1 MVKLPPI
8 VNVQAPIV
16 TVADLLGMA
25 RGRWPEILADAGMP
39 AEALADRRGRPCPRC
54 GGRDRF
60 APLKD
65 FAERGAVMCR
75 HCFNRGTEPR
85 PGDGVAS
92 LRWWL
97 GATAAEAAQWLASWL
112 GVGPGDA
119 KASRRPIERRLSIPE
134 PEPIRDDRF
143 AEMADRWF
151 REMRPAWLRRAADL
165 LGLPAEP
172 LVRLR
177 AGWAE
182 PHRATSWPMS
192 DAAGR
197 VIGVRLRCPET
208 AKKWAVTGSR
218 AGLFIPAGLACD
230 GRRLFVAEGPTD
242 TAALVSI
249 DLPAVGV
256 PSAGGAADLLAR
268 FVRER
273 GPFDVALVADADG
286 PGRGGAERLAEALLP
301 IVGVRLIEP
310 PAGVKDCR
318 AWVSAGASRAD
329 LMAAADVAPVRS
341 MQVRRA
347 TR

>member
-8 VNVQAPIV
+8 VNVPAPVV

-25 RGRWPEILADAGMP
+25 RGRWPEILTDAGIP

-60 APLKD
+60 AALADLPD
-65 FAERGAVMCR
+65 RGSVVCR
-75 HCFNRGTEPR
+75 HCFNGGTDPR
-85 PGDGVAS
+85 PGDGLAT

-97 GATAAEAAQWLASWL
+97 GATAAEAARWLAAWL
-112 GVGPGDA
+112 GVAPGDA
-119 KASRRPIERRLSIPE
+119 KAARRPIERRLVIPS
-134 PEPIRDDRF
+134 DDGPGDQF

-151 REMRPAWLRRAADL
+151 REMVPAWRRRAADL
-165 LGLPAEP
+165 LGLPAEA
-172 LVRLR
+172 LERLR

-182 PHRATSWPMS
+182 PHRATSWPMR

-242 TAALVSI
+242 MAALVSI
-249 DLPAVGV
+249 GGPAVGV

-268 FVRER
+268 FVRDR
-273 GPFDVALVADADG
+273 APSDVVMVADPDG

-301 IVGVRLIEP
+301 IVGVRMIEP

-329 LMAAADVAPVRS
+329 LMAAADAAPVRS

>member
-8 VNVQAPIV
+8 VNVPAPVV

-25 RGRWPEILADAGMP
+25 RGRWPEILADAGIP
-39 AEALADRRGRPCPRC
+39 AEALADRRGQPCPRC

-60 APLKD
+60 ATMPDLPD
-65 FAERGAVMCR
+65 RGSVVCR
-75 HCFNRGTEPR
+75 HCFNGGTDPR
-85 PGDGVAS
+85 PGDGLAT

-97 GATAAEAAQWLASWL
+97 GATAAEAAQWLAAWL

-119 KASRRPIERRLSIPE
+119 KAARRPIERRLVIPV
-134 PEPIRDDRF
+134 DDGLGDQF

-151 REMRPAWLRRAADL
+151 RAMVPAWRWRAADL
-165 LGLPAEP
+165 LGLTVDSLE
-172 LVRLR
+172 RLR

-182 PHRATSWPMS
+182 PHRATSWPMR

-218 AGLFIPAGLACD
+218 AGLFIPADLSIR

-242 TAALVSI
+242 AAALVSI

-273 GPFDVALVADADG
+273 GPSDVVMVADADG
-286 PGRGGAERLAEALLP
+286 PGRDGAERLAEALLP
-301 IVGVRLIEP
+301 IRPVRVLSPPDGAKDARGWVGLGVGTDGIE
-310 PAGVKDCR
+310 R
-318 AWVSAGASRAD
+318 SAEA
-329 LMAAADVAPVRS
+329 APVRS
-341 MQVRRA
+341 LRIGRA
-347 TR
+347 I